1 MGEKEEDFLQKKK
14 KPTLINLRNLPCS
27 LSLHQFDLTFPHL
40 PCSWL
45 SLDAMDISG
54 EVELDVDHDVYKRR
68 LDPGGKPF
76 TGETHKQAIGP
87 KNKPAFSREE
97 VLAHKE
103 GCGSCYG
110 ASANASHCCATC
122 DDVREAYKAKA
133 WSLPDPQTVKQCH
146 DEEYYAS
153 LRDQAAEGCHLWGV
167 LRVARVAGNFH
178 VAVGKSYTLGGAH
191 YHDLAPIAGLDLD
204 LQHTVAALQFGPPF
218 PGRHS
223 PLDGTAVSRDA
234 ARARGGKPG
243 QVQYFLKVV
252 PTSHTAG
259 GRGGK
264 TTWSS
269 SYAVTEHVRAPTA
282 TAADPPG
289 VFFFYEMSPL
299 RVATTEARP
308 PFLHFVTSVCAVVGG
323 VWSLSSLVDAAVY
336 RGARATRRKVDLG
349 KTG

>member
-1 MGEKEEDFLQKKK
+1 
-14 KPTLINLRNLPCS
+14 
-27 LSLHQFDLTFPHL
+27 
-40 PCSWL
+40 
-45 SLDAMDISG
+45 MDISG
-54 EVELDVDHDVYKRR
+54 DVELDVEHDVYKRR
-68 LDPGGKPF
+68 LDPGGQPF
-76 TGETHKQAIGP
+76 TGETHKQPIGP
-87 KNKPAFSREE
+87 RNKPTFSREE
-97 VLAHKE
+97 VAAHKE

-110 ASANASHCCATC
+110 ASANASHCCHTC

-146 DEEYYAS
+146 DEDYYAA

-191 YHDLAPIAGLDLD
+191 YHDLAPLAGLDLD
-204 LQHTVAALQFGPPF
+204 LQHSIKALQFGPAV

-223 PLDGTAVSRDA
+223 PLDGTAVSSDA

-252 PTSHTAG
+252 PTSHTG
-259 GRGGK
+259 GRGTGKK

-269 SYAVTEHVRAPTA
+269 SYAVTEHVRAPSA
-282 TAADPPG
+282 TPADPPG
-289 VFFFYEMSPL
+289 VFFFYELSPL

-308 PFLHFVTSVCAVVGG
+308 PFLHFLTSVCAVVGG